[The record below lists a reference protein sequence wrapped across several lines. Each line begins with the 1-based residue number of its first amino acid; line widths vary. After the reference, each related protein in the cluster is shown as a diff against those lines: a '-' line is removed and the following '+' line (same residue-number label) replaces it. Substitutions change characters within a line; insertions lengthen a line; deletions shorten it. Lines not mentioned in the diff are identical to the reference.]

1 MRSLRQR
8 APLTMLVLAVLTLS
22 LGIVGWWALAQ
33 TERTASDAQAR
44 TLVDVSTAMS
54 LAERAA
60 QIAALGP
67 YVGES
72 AVPFQL
78 QTERAELEERFL
90 LLQQQVAALSDPTI
104 RQELNVQVD
113 RLHTQLRSLTELVE
127 QELFLLEDLRVLQFE
142 LSDWQQQFLQPATTP
157 AQQTLAWLLQPL
169 NLEAANAAQAA
180 AVLQA
185 LQAMEAE
192 NAAQPGLTLAA
203 QQDVRQLVQAA
214 QGLLH
219 QRARVAAQK
228 NVLFASIRAQSEALT
243 FAVQD
248 YVTQVQTALSA
259 QREQLSEAVQR
270 GRLGILLVALLALAA
285 LIESAVFMVRMTR
298 DLQTVTDDM
307 THLAEGRH
315 DVSQPMIQ
323 RHDEIGE
330 LARTY
335 QVFRDD
341 SLRMVE
347 ISRDLDVQKR
357 LLETVLD
364 TMNDGLSVF
373 SADQKLLA
381 WNTRYVELF
390 DLSAH
395 DVARGMTLQA
405 VQTLMAK
412 EDFRNL
418 SFDHQ
423 TIDMQQVN
431 DLRSEQAQTFERH
444 YHSGKVIE
452 FRSQPMP
459 NGGFVTLY
467 SDLTERRAVE
477 HQLQQAQKME
487 ALGQLIGGVAHD
499 FNNLLA
505 ALVGNLQLLQGSTR
519 LPEQE
524 KHYAERAL
532 GVAERGA
539 HLVERLLAFSRKQ
552 QLNPELTDVSGLIE
566 GMADLLEY
574 SVSPQVAVNF
584 ELSTDSTQVWVD
596 PSQLENALLNLVIN
610 ASAAMPDGGTLT
622 LCTRTLTTK
631 GSSGQVEIEV
641 RDTGMGMTSEVM
653 ARVWEPFFTTKPV
666 GQGSGL
672 GLSLVYGFV
681 KQSGGDVLLESQL
694 GKGTRIR
701 LYLPMVTHS
710 AETELHASGQS
721 KWQIPVQTGQ
731 VIVVV
736 EDDLSVQRA
745 VSDMLRSLDF
755 SVQVFTRAE
764 DAMLWLDEPPP
775 VPVAAVLSDINL
787 AGELSGVELA
797 EHLARALPDL
807 PVVLTSGLPREHL
820 RQHYGLHAATP
831 LLSKPV
837 RLAQL
842 QQVFQHVRA

>member
-8 APLTMLVLAVLTLS
+8 ARLTMLVLAVLTLS

-78 QTERAELEERFL
+78 QTERAELAERFR
-90 LLQQQVAALSDPTI
+90 LLQQQVAALSDPAI
-104 RQELNVQVD
+104 QRELNVQVE
-113 RLHTQLRSLTELVE
+113 RLHTQLSSLTELVE

-142 LSDWQQQFLQPATTP
+142 LSDWQQQYLQPPATP
-157 AQQTLAWLLQPL
+157 AQQMLVWLLQPL
-169 NLEAANAAQAA
+169 NLEAANAAQAD

-185 LQAMEAE
+185 LATLDDTL
-192 NAAQPGLTLAA
+192 QPALPLAA
-203 QQDVRQLVQAA
+203 QQDIRQLVQAA
-214 QGLLH
+214 HSLLQ

-307 THLAEGRH
+307 IHLAEGRH

-323 RHDEIGE
+323 RQDEIGE

-335 QVFRDD
+335 QVFRDA

-373 SADQKLLA
+373 SAEQKLLA

-390 DLSAH
+390 ELSPQ
-395 DVARGMTLQA
+395 DVARGMTLQD
-405 VQTLMAK
+405 VQALMAK

-574 SVSPQVAVNF
+574 SVSPQVAVHF
-584 ELSTDSTQVWVD
+584 DLQADQTQVWVD

-622 LCTRTLTTK
+622 LSTRALTSK
-631 GSSGQVEIEV
+631 GEAGQVEIEV
-641 RDTGMGMTSEVM
+641 RDTGMGMSSEVM

-701 LYLPMVTHS
+701 LYLPLVTLAAGPDAHANGLPNWRISVS
-710 AETELHASGQS
+710 A
-721 KWQIPVQTGQ
+721 GQ

-745 VSDMLRSLDF
+745 ISDLLRSLDF
-755 SVQVFTRAE
+755 GVQAFTRAE
-764 DAMLWLDEPPP
+764 DAIQWLSGATENT
-775 VPVAAVLSDINL
+775 VAAVLSDINL

-797 EHLARALPDL
+797 EHLGLAMPGL

-842 QQVFQHVRA
+842 QQVFQHASS

>member
-1 MRSLRQR
+1 
-8 APLTMLVLAVLTLS
+8 MLVLALLTLS
-22 LGIVGWWALAQ
+22 LGVVGWWALAQ

-90 LLQQQVAALSDPTI
+90 LLQQQVAALSDPAI
-104 RQELNVQVD
+104 QQELNVQVD
-113 RLHTQLRSLTELVE
+113 RLHTQLRSLTEVVE
-127 QELFLLEDLRVLQFE
+127 HELFLLEDLRVLQFE
-142 LSDWQQQFLQPATTP
+142 LSDWQQQYLQPATTP
-157 AQQTLAWLLQPL
+157 MQQTLAWLLQPL
-169 NLEAANAAQAA
+169 NLEAANAAQAE

-185 LQAMEAE
+185 LQAIEA
-192 NAAQPGLTLAA
+192 NDVAQPDLTLAA

-214 QGLLH
+214 YGLLQ

-259 QREQLSEAVQR
+259 QREQLSEAVRR

-335 QVFRDD
+335 QVFRED

-381 WNTRYVELF
+381 WNARYVELF
-390 DLSAH
+390 DLSPH
-395 DVARGMTLQA
+395 DVARDMTLQS
-405 VQTLMAK
+405 VQALMAK

-622 LCTRTLTTK
+622 LRTRTLAHK
-631 GSSGQVEIEV
+631 GGAGQVEIEV
-641 RDTGMGMTSEVM
+641 RDTGMGMTSEVI

-681 KQSGGDVLLESQL
+681 KQSGGDVILESQL

-701 LYLPMVTHS
+701 LYLPVVTHS
-710 AETELHASGQS
+710 AETELHASGQP
-721 KWQIPVQTGQ
+721 KWQIPVQSEQ

-745 VSDMLRSLDF
+745 VSDLLRSLKF
-755 SVQVFTRAE
+755 SVQPFTHAE
-764 DAMLWLDEPPP
+764 NAIQWLDE
-775 VPVAAVLSDINL
+775 VAESTVAAVLSDINL

-797 EHLARALPDL
+797 GHLARALPGL

-837 RLAQL
+837 RLMQL
-842 QQVFQHVRA
+842 QQVFQHVHS